1 MRPTIQDVLAMIE
14 SPEGQEFLA
23 ENQRLA
29 DLGCS
34 DAEIVEGLKV
44 WFARRGITW
53 RPQNEGM
60 TVPPNT
66 SVH

>member
-1 MRPTIQDVLAMIE
+1 MRPTIQDVMAVIE
-14 SPEGQEFLA
+14 LPEGQAFLA
-23 ENQRLA
+23 EHERLA

-34 DAEIVEGLKV
+34 DEEIVEGLKV

-60 TVPPNT
+60 TVPPGT